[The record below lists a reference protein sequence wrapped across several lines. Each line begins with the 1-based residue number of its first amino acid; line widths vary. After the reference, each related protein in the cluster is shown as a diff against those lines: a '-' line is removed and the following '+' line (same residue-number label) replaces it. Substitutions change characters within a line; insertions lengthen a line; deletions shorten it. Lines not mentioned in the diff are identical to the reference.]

1 MSLRRR
7 HIVFG
12 FLLVLLSACTPKVP
26 GEYIQPD
33 DMEDILYDYFVSQG
47 IAKEEDME
55 NTSRVMDYRR
65 KLYFEAVLKKYN
77 LTQEE
82 FDSSLVY
89 YYTRSDRFVKIW
101 KNVQERLGEAAMEY
115 GASAGEVETYTTST
129 LTGDTANI
137 WNGVISQLL
146 IPYAPHNRL
155 QYHLQA
161 DTAFRKG
168 DSFMLAWNS
177 NFLYES
183 GSKDAVA
190 YMAVKYKNDSIVSTV
205 THFSV
210 DGRTQI
216 RIDGCDE
223 PVKEISGF
231 IYLGKGYDPT
241 STMRMLIV
249 TDIQLIRF
257 HKQKN
262 VPQEPE
268 PQKSEADSLSQVPD
282 SLRPRHHRLGE
293 RPNHVKPITQ

>member
-190 YMAVKYKNDSIVSTV
+190 YMAVKYKNDIIVSTV